1 MPSKIMALEWLKS
14 EVAHGRGEDKC
25 HVIDVT
31 AEAKERIQN
40 DKKQTRFVL
49 CCDSPEAFSDLHRE
63 WNRIVLRVKNKS
75 VAITLVTRAW
85 AEALSDAEIDK
96 LMAALDAQEHIG

>member
-1 MPSKIMALEWLKS
+1 MPSKSAALEWLKS

-31 AEAKERIQN
+31 AEAKERIKN
-40 DKKQTRFVL
+40 EKKQTRFVL
-49 CCDSPEAFSDLHRE
+49 ACDSPEAFSELHFE
-63 WNRIVLRVKNKS
+63 WDRIVKRVGNKS

-85 AEALSDAEIDK
+85 REGLSDAAIDR
-96 LMAALDAQEHIG
+96 LMAILDSPEFV

>member
-1 MPSKIMALEWLKS
+1 MPSKAAALEWLKS

-31 AEAKERIQN
+31 AEAKERIKN

-49 CCDSPEAFSDLHRE
+49 ACDTPEAFSALHFE
-63 WNRIVLRVKNKS
+63 WDRIVKRVGNKS

-85 AEALSDAEIDK
+85 SEALANAEIDK
-96 LMAALDAQEHIG
+96 LMATWDAEDYT